1 MREPRPVPSV
11 RHIGV
16 MGACGGAGASSM
28 AAALA
33 RARVRAQDTAL
44 VDLADS
50 AGGLDV
56 LLGVEELPGVRWA
69 DLGAARGEVSGQ
81 ELAGLLP
88 TWGDVAVLS
97 TDRSRPTAV
106 SEQSRD
112 LVLAA
117 AGQVAN
123 LVIDVGGSNLDVA
136 AGFCDQVFIVV
147 PRQVRAVAGAQA
159 LIARLVEADLAPRR
173 IALIVRG
180 PAPGGLDPLQVERVL
195 ETPLATHLGVDR
207 GLAAAVERGVGPQ
220 GRRLDRGARRALAY
234 MARNIPGP
242 AVPQGSKARPV
253 FGRAA

>member
-1 MREPRPVPSV
+1 MREPQPAPTI

-28 AAALA
+28 AAAIA
-33 RARVRAQDTAL
+33 RERGRAQDIAL

-88 TWGDVAVLS
+88 QWGDVAVLS

-117 AGQVAN
+117 LMQVAD
-123 LVIDVGGSNLDVA
+123 LVIDIGSSNLDVA
-136 AGFCDQVFIVV
+136 AQCCDQVFIVV

-159 LIARLVEADLAPRR
+159 MIERLVKAGVETDR

-195 ETPLATHLGVDR
+195 GVPLAAQMGADR

-220 GRRLDRGARRALAY
+220 GRRLDRGVRRALAY
-234 MARNIPGP
+234 AARNLSRP
-242 AVPQGSKARPV
+242 AVAQGSIGRPT